1 MPGWIPRNRFSLHW
15 NEAGLNQLEVKNMYK
30 EPIFLEPVF
39 QERIW
44 GGDKLKTE
52 FGYEIPSNKT
62 GEAWII
68 SAHPHGPSVIKNGP
82 LTGKTLQ
89 DAWKENGELFN
100 KEKDNEEEFPLLVK
114 ILDANDDLSV
124 QVHPDDQYA
133 REVEGVPYGKTECWY
148 VLSAEPDAELIL
160 GHQAHT
166 REELEHM
173 MDSGK
178 WNELLQKVKVKK
190 GDFVY
195 VPSGTLHAIGKG
207 IVILETQ
214 QSSDIT
220 YRVYDYDR
228 TDDKGN
234 KRELHLDKAKEV
246 TTVPHQPVSLDFST
260 VVVDG
265 LTKTQLVEAQ
275 YFTVE
280 HWQLQGQAN
289 LSMNK
294 DFLQVSVI
302 EGKAEIDLDGQS
314 FQLQKGTNFIL
325 PHGIKDFTL
334 KGEAEFIVSWP

>member
-1 MPGWIPRNRFSLHW
+1 
-15 NEAGLNQLEVKNMYK
+15 MYN
-30 EPIFLEPVF
+30 EPIFLQAVF

-44 GGDKLKTE
+44 GGNKLKTE
-52 FGYEIPSNKT
+52 FGYEIPSSKT
-62 GEAWII
+62 GEAWVI

-82 LTGKTLQ
+82 LAGKTLQ
-89 DAWKENGELFN
+89 DAWKNHGELFN
-100 KEKDNEEEFPLLVK
+100 KKMDNEEEFPLLVK

-124 QVHPDDQYA
+124 QVHPNDQYA

-148 VLSAEPDAELIL
+148 VLSAEPYAELIL
-160 GHQAHT
+160 GHHANT
-166 REELEHM
+166 REELENM

-246 TTVPHQPVSLDFST
+246 TTVPHQPVTYDFT
-260 VVVDG
+260 IEAVDG
-265 LTKTQLVEAQ
+265 LTKKQLINAQ
-275 YFTVE
+275 YFSVE
-280 HWQLQGQAN
+280 HWQLHGQAN
-289 LSMNK
+289 LSMDKN
-294 DFLQVSVI
+294 FLQVSVI
-302 EGKAEIDLDGQS
+302 EGNAEIHVNGKS
-314 FQLQKGTNFIL
+314 FELHKGTNFIL
-325 PHGIKDFTL
+325 PNGITNYTL
-334 KGEAEFIVSWP
+334 TGDAEFIVSWP